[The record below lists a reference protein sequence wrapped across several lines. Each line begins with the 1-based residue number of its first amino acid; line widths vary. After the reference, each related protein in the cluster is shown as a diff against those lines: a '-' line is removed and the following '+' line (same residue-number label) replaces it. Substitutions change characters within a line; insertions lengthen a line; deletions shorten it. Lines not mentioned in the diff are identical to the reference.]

1 MHKSIIELLDG
12 SASTDGIIQFEQP
25 TRSTIKFADIWSRSA
40 RLAARLKDLVGSS
53 KSVCGILRAEENAI
67 GTLLACW
74 LAGLDFASLPD
85 RARGMSQIEHDR
97 QIKEIIKLLGCSVM
111 FVRSPDEAIDITE
124 ISKITYR
131 DIYESTSER
140 HPLAS
145 GGEVGRLIQF
155 TSGSTS
161 LPKGIAIGMDQI
173 GFNVRS
179 MAEAFGFN
187 SSDTSASWLP
197 LSHDM
202 GLIGTVMLPIASMS
216 KDLGGIERMWL
227 LSPEGFIKDPL
238 HWLKVDSGKS
248 SSFTMVPNF
257 ALDLM
262 TRKLAMASHLD
273 LTPFRHMIISA
284 ETVKSSSL
292 ARFARACAQFGFDE
306 LAYQPAYGMAEVTL
320 GASTVASDEMWSSL
334 CVNRSAFSDGKVIIT
349 DSSIASQPRHLDKSS
364 EYLIDNEEIV
374 CLGKPF
380 PGFAIEID
388 SEQEDQIGNVLIKSG
403 SIAQEMFGQEMRLD
417 NNGFLK
423 TDDLGFIRD
432 GELYFAGRSDDWIV
446 VAGRNL
452 DARAIEQMASNHEAV
467 RAGNCVAVIDELGTY
482 ALVAEPSDELAA
494 SISGQQSSSSGY
506 VLDQIANEIT
516 RLIGPLSGISPSR
529 IIFVERGKLPKTPSG
544 KLQRRKVSLGLDRLE
559 AKIHEYWVKN

>member
-1 MHKSIIELLDG
+1 
-12 SASTDGIIQFEQP
+12 
-25 TRSTIKFADIWSRSA
+25 
-40 RLAARLKDLVGSS
+40 
-53 KSVCGILRAEENAI
+53 
-67 GTLLACW
+67 
-74 LAGLDFASLPD
+74 
-85 RARGMSQIEHDR
+85 
-97 QIKEIIKLLGCSVM
+97 
-111 FVRSPDEAIDITE
+111 
-124 ISKITYR
+124 
-131 DIYESTSER
+131 
-140 HPLAS
+140 
-145 GGEVGRLIQF
+145 
-155 TSGSTS
+155 
-161 LPKGIAIGMDQI
+161 
-173 GFNVRS
+173 
-179 MAEAFGFN
+179 
-187 SSDTSASWLP
+187 
-197 LSHDM
+197 
-202 GLIGTVMLPIASMS
+202 
-216 KDLGGIERMWL
+216 
-227 LSPEGFIKDPL
+227 
-238 HWLKVDSGKS
+238 
-248 SSFTMVPNF
+248 
-257 ALDLM
+257 
-262 TRKLAMASHLD
+262 
-273 LTPFRHMIISA
+273 
-284 ETVKSSSL
+284 
-292 ARFARACAQFGFDE
+292 
-306 LAYQPAYGMAEVTL
+306 
-320 GASTVASDEMWSSL
+320 
-334 CVNRSAFSDGKVIIT
+334 VIIT

-364 EYLIDNEEIV
+364 EYLIENEEIV

-446 VAGRNL
+446 VAGSNL

-559 AKIHEYWVKN
+559 AKIREYWVRN